1 MKTYIVKVALRGISP
16 MVWRRFRLSGET
28 SLAAFHYII
37 QIAQGW
43 QDEHL
48 HQFRIYGK
56 NYGISYSGGITFLDN
71 PYKIALDDFEF
82 DADDR
87 FTYEYNF
94 FEHWLHDI
102 RIETVLENADL
113 KSPFCLAGNR
123 MPGATLADETT
134 KTLALLNAIIHADET
149 TTVGEIRPLIEALD
163 AVRFNR
169 PKVNRQL
176 SRLNLDSP
184 ELESIEIGL

>member
-1 MKTYIVKVALRGISP
+1 MKNYIVKIALRGISP
-16 MVWRRFRLSGET
+16 MLWRRFRLSGRT

-43 QDEHL
+43 QDDHL

-56 NYGISYSGGITFLDN
+56 NYGISYSGGIAFSDN

-82 DADDR
+82 DAGDR

-102 RIETVLENADL
+102 RIETILENSNL
-113 KSPFCLAGNR
+113 TSPFCLAGNR
-123 MPGATLADETT
+123 MPGATLADET
-134 KTLALLNAIIHADET
+134 LALFNAIIHANET
-149 TTVGEIRPLIEALD
+149 TTVGEIRPLVEALD

-169 PKVNRQL
+169 RKINRQL

-184 ELESIEIGL
+184 ELEPIVIGL

>member
-16 MVWRRFRLSGET
+16 MVWHRFRLSGET

-43 QDEHL
+43 PDDHL

-56 NYGISYSGGITFLDN
+56 NYGISYSGGIGFPDN
-71 PYKIALDDFEF
+71 PYKITLDDFEF

-102 RIETVLENADL
+102 RIETVLENSNL

-123 MPGATLADETT
+123 MPEATLADETA
-134 KTLALLNAIIHADET
+134 KTLALLNPIIHADET
-149 TTVGEIRPLIEALD
+149 TTVREIRPLIDDLD
-163 AVRFNR
+163 TVRFNR
-169 PKVNRQL
+169 LKVNRQL
-176 SRLNLDSP
+176 HKLNLDSP
-184 ELESIEIGL
+184 ELEPVVIWL

>member
-16 MVWRRFRLSGET
+16 MVWCRFRLSGET

-43 QDEHL
+43 PDDHL

-56 NYGISYSGGITFLDN
+56 NYGISYSGGIGFPDN
-71 PYKIALDDFEF
+71 PYKITLDDFEF

-102 RIETVLENADL
+102 RIETVLENSNL

-123 MPGATLADETT
+123 MPGATLADETA

-149 TTVGEIRPLIEALD
+149 TTVREIRPLIDDLD
-163 AVRFNR
+163 TVRFNR
-169 PKVNRQL
+169 PKVNHQL
-176 SRLNLDSP
+176 HKLNLDSP
-184 ELESIEIGL
+184 ELEPVVIWL

>member
-1 MKTYIVKVALRGISP
+1 MKAYIVKVALRGVSP

-43 QDEHL
+43 QDDHL

-56 NYGISYSGGITFLDN
+56 NYGISYSGGIAFSDN
-71 PYKIALDDFEF
+71 PYKITLDDFEF
-82 DADDR
+82 DAGDR

-94 FEHWLHDI
+94 FENWLHDI
-102 RIETVLENADL
+102 RIETILDNANL
-113 KSPFCLAGNR
+113 KFPFCLAGNR
-123 MPGATLADETT
+123 MPGATLADECE
-134 KTLALLNAIIHADET
+134 KTLALLEAIVNADET
-149 TTVGEIRPLIEALD
+149 ATIGDIRPLIDELD

-169 PKVNRQL
+169 KKVNRQL

-184 ELESIEIGL
+184 ELEPIVIGL

>member
-1 MKTYIVKVALRGISP
+1 MQTYIVKVALRDISP
-16 MVWRRFRLSGET
+16 MVWRRFRLSGKT

-43 QDEHL
+43 HDDHL

-56 NYGISYSGGITFLDN
+56 DYGISYSGGIAFPDN
-71 PYKIALDDFEF
+71 PYKVTLDDLEF
-82 DADDR
+82 DAGDR

-94 FEHWLHDI
+94 FENWLHDI
-102 RIETVLENADL
+102 RIETILDNSNL

-123 MPGATLADETT
+123 MPRATLADECD
-134 KTLALLNAIIHADET
+134 KTLALLEAIVNADEAA
-149 TTVGEIRPLIEALD
+149 TVGDIRSLIDELD

-169 PKVNRQL
+169 KKVNRQL
-176 SRLNLDSP
+176 RQLNLGSP
-184 ELESIEIGL
+184 ELEPAVIAL

>member
-16 MVWRRFRLSGET
+16 MVWCRFRLSGET

-43 QDEHL
+43 QDDHL
-48 HQFRIYGK
+48 HQFRIYAK
-56 NYGISYSGGITFLDN
+56 DYGISYSGGIAFPDN
-71 PYKIALDDFEF
+71 PYKITLDDFEF
-82 DADDR
+82 DAGDR

-102 RIETVLENADL
+102 RIETVLENANL

-123 MPGATLADETT
+123 MPGATLADEVD
-134 KTLALLNAIIHADET
+134 KTLALLDAIIHADDT
-149 TTVGEIRPLIEALD
+149 TTVGDIRPLVEALD

-184 ELESIEIGL
+184 ELEPIVIGL